1 MSELPPTPAEPL
13 WVALRRRKVVQW
25 GLGYVAV
32 AWGLLQGLEFAVDTF
47 DWPTVYTRLGAIVA
61 LFGMPVTIVLAWFHG
76 DRGDQRASRLEIAIL
91 ASLIAGTAL
100 VGRQVYVST
109 PTTAPAVGTVSNH
122 PQPADSGE
130 FAALR
135 RRLAVLPFE
144 NLGEDPVNEAFV
156 GGVHD
161 TLITQIAKVPGLAV
175 ISRSSVLQ
183 FKGAHP
189 TIHDVAVALNVGSI
203 LEGSV
208 QRDGDKLRIQAQ
220 LIDAA
225 TDAHLWAETFDRPTQ
240 DLFAVQTEIAQAVA
254 EQLRIR
260 LTGGDQ
266 DRLAANLTT
275 APRAYEHYVLGR
287 NFVAKQDWREAISEL
302 TTAVTLDP
310 NFAAAH
316 AQLSLSRTWLA
327 FNEPALRADLL
338 PLARD
343 GAERALTLDPTLPEG
358 HLARAVYLYR
368 GEPDIER
375 AAQEFET
382 AVAGLPSDATAYLN
396 FGYLR
401 RWQGRLD
408 DAAALFIRAAELD
421 PKGFGSNSAI
431 RTLATLGRRDEA
443 LRLIDAARRAQPDES
458 IFAIWPAMLA
468 ADFDCDLGK
477 AEKLSDEVPLAL
489 RNQRDFLQEREWL
502 ALQMGD
508 SATAL
513 AVTESLRHLVAPD
526 DDSIHWRRGLALL
539 AAGKRRDGLDAI
551 RGGLKSALREAQ
563 DPGASDGGATE
574 WAWVAMHYG
583 VLGERQKAE
592 AAAAHALALLP
603 RVGASQ
609 SRRDALQMT
618 AAALAQAGATDAA
631 IARMQEVL
639 ELPATIKPSGYW
651 CDPMLAPLRSDP
663 RYRALLAE
671 HGANTSI
678 DPHDRRTWPD

>member
-1 MSELPPTPAEPL
+1 MSELPPTPAEPM

-25 GLGYVAV
+25 CLGYVAV

-47 DWPTVYTRLGAIVA
+47 DWPAVLTRLGAIVA

-76 DRGDQRASRLEIAIL
+76 DRGDQRVSRLEIAIL
-91 ASLIAGTAL
+91 ASLIAGTAI

-109 PTTAPAVGTVSNH
+109 PTNAPAVGTASNH
-122 PQPADSGE
+122 PQPADSVE
-130 FAALR
+130 RVALR

-144 NLGEDPVNEAFV
+144 NLGDDPVNEAFV

-161 TLITQIAKVPGLAV
+161 TLITQVAKVPGLAV

-189 TIHDVAVALNVGSI
+189 TIHDVAVALNVGSV

-266 DRLAANLTT
+266 DHLAANLTN

-287 NFVAKQDWREAISEL
+287 NFVAKQDWRQAISEL

-327 FNEPALRADLL
+327 FNEPALRDDLL

-368 GEPDIER
+368 GDPDIER

-382 AVAGLPSDATAYLN
+382 AVAGLPSDATAHLN
-396 FGYLR
+396 LGFLR

-421 PKGFGSNSAI
+421 PKGFGSKSAI
-431 RTLATLGRRDEA
+431 LTLAMLGRRDDA
-443 LRLIDAARRAQPDES
+443 LRLIETARRARPDES

-468 ADFDCDLGK
+468 VDFDCDLGA
-477 AEKLSDEVPLAL
+477 AERIRDAVPAAL
-489 RNQRDFLQEREWL
+489 RNQSDFLRERWWL
-502 ALQMGD
+502 AVQTGD
-508 SATAL
+508 GPTAVATSEAFSRI
-513 AVTESLRHLVAPD
+513 AGPE
-526 DDSIHWRRGLALL
+526 DDSTGWRRGVALL
-539 AAGKRRDGLDAI
+539 AANRRSEGLAEI
-551 RGGLKSALREAQ
+551 RDNLKTALRNAEDAGSSE
-563 DPGASDGGATE
+563 GAATE

-583 VLGERQKAE
+583 ILGERANAE
-592 AAAAHALALLP
+592 AAVARAISLLP
-603 RVGASQ
+603 ESGASPA
-609 SRRDALQMT
+609 RGDVLAMA
-618 AAALAQAGATDAA
+618 AAALAQAGAADAA
-631 IARMQEVL
+631 IDRMREVL
-639 ELPATIKPSGYW
+639 ALSGTTKPNGFW
-651 CDPMLAPLRSDP
+651 CDPLLAPLRSNP
-663 RYRALLAE
+663 RYRTLMAE
-671 HGANTSI
+671 HGANVSI
-678 DPHDRRTWPD
+678 DPHDRATWPK

>member
-1 MSELPPTPAEPL
+1 MSELPPTPSEPK
-13 WVALRRRKVVQW
+13 WVTLRRRKVVQW
-25 GLGYVAV
+25 SLGYVAV
-32 AWGLLQGLEFAVDTF
+32 AWGLLQGLEFAVGNF
-47 DWPTVYTRLGAIVA
+47 DGPTVITRLGAVAA
-61 LFGMPVTIVLAWFHG
+61 LFGLPVTIALAWFHG
-76 DRGDQRASRLEIAIL
+76 DRGEQRASRLEVAIL
-91 ASLIAGTAL
+91 LGLVAVAGI
-100 VGRQVYVST
+100 VGQRVYVSM
-109 PTTAPAVGTVSNH
+109 PSRVRSQDATAVRSQSSTSTE
-122 PQPADSGE
+122 QL
-130 FAALR
+130 ALR
-135 RRLAVLPFE
+135 HRLAVLPFT
-144 NLGEDPVNEAFV
+144 NLGEDPANAAFV

-161 TLITQIAKVPGLAV
+161 TLITQIAKVPGLSV
-175 ISRSSVLQ
+175 ISRSSVMQ
-183 FKGAHP
+183 FANARP
-189 TIHDVAVALNVGSI
+189 TSHDVAATLNVGSV

-208 QRDGDKLRIQAQ
+208 QRDGNKLRIQAQ

-225 TDAHLWAETFDRPTQ
+225 SDANLWAETFDRPAH

-260 LTGGDQ
+260 LTGGEN
-266 DRLAANLTT
+266 DRLAANLTVE
-275 APRAYEHYVLGR
+275 PRAYEHYVLGR
-287 NFVAKQDWREAISEL
+287 NFVAKQDWPDAIREL
-302 TTAVTLDP
+302 TAAVTLDP

-327 FNEPALRADLL
+327 FNVPAMAADLL
-338 PLARD
+338 PLARA
-343 GAERALTLDPTLPEG
+343 GAERALSIDPTLPEG

-368 GEPDIER
+368 GDPDIER
-375 AAQEFET
+375 AAREFE
-382 AVAGLPSDATAYLN
+382 AAIAGLPNDATAHLN

-443 LRLIDAARRAQPDES
+443 LRLIDTARRAQPDES

-477 AEKLSDEVPLAL
+477 AEKLYDEVPLAL

-508 SATAL
+508 GATAL
-513 AVTESLRHLVAPD
+513 AVTESLRHVIAPD

-539 AAGKRRDGLDAI
+539 AAGKQRDGLDAI
-551 RGGLKSALREAQ
+551 RGGLKSALRQAQ
-563 DPGASDGGATE
+563 DAGASDSGATE

-603 RVGASQ
+603 KAGASQ
-609 SRRDALQMT
+609 SRRDVLQRT
-618 AAALAQAGATDAA
+618 AVALAQAGATDAA

-639 ELPATIKPSGYW
+639 ELPATTKPSGYW
-651 CDPMLAPLRSDP
+651 CEPLLAPLRPDP
-663 RYRALLAE
+663 RYRALMAE

-678 DPHDRRTWPD
+678 DPLDRTTWPK